1 MPNLLDSRRRIK
13 SVKNTQQITKAMKMV
28 SAAKLKRA
36 QDRVVTARPF
46 ANKMMEVLGGLA
58 DRIDEDFHHPLLDA
72 RGDQRY
78 LMVLI
83 TADKGLCGAF
93 NTNLIKA
100 AQAFIVANPNK
111 EVEILAVGRKGRDFF
126 RRRGANLV
134 GEYIG
139 LTGKGRVEF
148 SEALGVARDVVKR
161 FTEDKTIDKAFVIY
175 NEFKSVM
182 QQRVVTEQLLPV
194 ARQSHDVPPETYPN
208 SLTQSQ
214 FVDAVNANSRN
225 RLSQVERDQL
235 VSDLTSGA
243 KTRAQVLKMLEDP
256 AAGGQPVT
264 RVDYIYEQ
272 PPGEIFSRLLP
283 RLIET
288 QIFRALL
295 ESIASEQGARMTAM
309 DSASKNARELID
321 SLTLNMNRV
330 RQAAITNEIIE
341 VVSGAAAL

>member
-1 MPNLLDSRRRIK
+1 MPNLLDIRRRIK

-58 DRIDEDFHHPLLDA
+58 DRTDEDFHDPLLDA
-72 RGDQRY
+72 RGDERY
-78 LMVLI
+78 LLVLV

-100 AQAFIVANPNK
+100 AQAFVAANPTK
-111 EVEILAVGRKGRDFF
+111 QIEILAVGRKGRDFF
-126 RRRGANLV
+126 RRRGAMLV

-139 LTGKGRVEF
+139 LTGKGRVDF
-148 SEALGVARDVVKR
+148 SEALEVARDVIKR
-161 FTEDKTIDKAFVIY
+161 FTDNQEIDKAFIIY

-182 QQRVVTEQLLPV
+182 QQRVITEQLLPV
-194 ARQSHDVPPETYPN
+194 ARGASA
-208 SLTQSQ
+208 
-214 FVDAVNANSRN
+214 DAQDSA
-225 RLSQVERDQL
+225 
-235 VSDLTSGA
+235 TSA
-243 KTRAQVLKMLEDP
+243 
-256 AAGGQPVT
+256 QPVN

-272 PPGEIFSRLLP
+272 PPQEIFARLLP
-283 RLIET
+283 RLVET

-341 VVSGAAAL
+341 VVSGASVQ

>member
-1 MPNLLDSRRRIK
+1 MPNLLDIRRRIK

-46 ANKMMEVLGGLA
+46 ATKMMDVLSELA
-58 DRIDEDFHHPLLDA
+58 SRTDEGFHHPLLDP
-72 RGDQRY
+72 RGDERY
-78 LMVLI
+78 LLVLV

-100 AQAFIVANPNK
+100 AQSFIRENPGK
-111 EVEILAVGRKGRDFF
+111 RIEIVAVGRKGRDFF
-126 RRRGANLV
+126 RRTNIPLV

-148 SEALGVARDVVKR
+148 SEALEIARDVIKR
-161 FTEDKTIDKAFVIY
+161 FSEDETIDKAFVIY
-175 NEFKSVM
+175 NEFKSVI
-182 QQRVVTEQLLPV
+182 QQRVVLEQLLPV
-194 ARQSHDVPPETYPN
+194 SKAPSEPTSSTP
-208 SLTQSQ
+208 
-214 FVDAVNANSRN
+214 AN
-225 RLSQVERDQL
+225 L
-235 VSDLTSGA
+235 
-243 KTRAQVLKMLEDP
+243 
-256 AAGGQPVT
+256 
-264 RVDYIYEQ
+264 VDYIYEQ
-272 PPGEIFSRLLP
+272 PPEEIFSQLLP

-295 ESIASEQGARMTAM
+295 ESVASEQGARMTAM

-321 SLTLNMNRV
+321 SLTLNMNRA

>member
-1 MPNLLDSRRRIK
+1 MPNLLDIRRRIK

-46 ANKMMEVLGGLA
+46 ANKMMEVLAGLA
-58 DRIDEDFHHPLLDA
+58 DRTDENFHHPLLDP
-72 RGDQRY
+72 RGDDRY
-78 LMVLI
+78 LLVLI

-100 AQAFIVANPNK
+100 AQAFVRDNPGK
-111 EVEILAVGRKGRDFF
+111 QIEILAVGRKGRDFF

-148 SEALGVARDVVKR
+148 SEALEVARDIIKR
-161 FTEDKTIDKAFVIY
+161 FTEDKAIDKAFVIY
-175 NEFKSVM
+175 NEFKSVL

-194 ARQSHDVPPETYPN
+194 ARATAADAEPATANQA
-208 SLTQSQ
+208 LT
-214 FVDAVNANSRN
+214 
-225 RLSQVERDQL
+225 L
-235 VSDLTSGA
+235 
-243 KTRAQVLKMLEDP
+243 
-256 AAGGQPVT
+256 
-264 RVDYIYEQ
+264 VDYIYEQ
-272 PPGEIFSRLLP
+272 PPTEIFAKLLP

-341 VVSGAAAL
+341 VVSGAAAQ

>member
-1 MPNLLDSRRRIK
+1 MPNLLDIRRRIK

-46 ANKMMEVLGGLA
+46 ANKMTEVLSGLA
-58 DRIDEDFHHPLLDA
+58 DRTDENFHHPLLDA
-72 RGDQRY
+72 RGDERY
-78 LMVLI
+78 LVVLI

-93 NTNLIKA
+93 NTNLTKA
-100 AQAFIVANPNK
+100 AQAFIASNPGK
-111 EVEILAVGRKGRDFF
+111 QIEMLAVGRKGRDFF
-126 RRRGANLV
+126 RRRGATLA

-139 LTGKGRVEF
+139 LTGKGRVDF
-148 SEALGVARDVVKR
+148 SEALDVARDIIKR
-161 FTEDKTIDKAFVIY
+161 YTEDNEIDKVFLIY

-182 QQRVVTEQLLPV
+182 QQRVAIEQLLPV
-194 ARQSHDVPPETYPN
+194 SRQTETKGEDQPSGEPV
-208 SLTQSQ
+208 SL
-214 FVDAVNANSRN
+214 
-225 RLSQVERDQL
+225 
-235 VSDLTSGA
+235 
-243 KTRAQVLKMLEDP
+243 
-256 AAGGQPVT
+256 
-264 RVDYIYEQ
+264 VDYIYEQ
-272 PPGEIFSRLLP
+272 PPGEIFARLLP

-321 SLTLNMNRV
+321 SLTLNMNRI

>member
-1 MPNLLDSRRRIK
+1 MPNLLDIRRRIK

-46 ANKMMEVLGGLA
+46 ANKMIEVLGGLA
-58 DRIDEDFHHPLLDA
+58 ERTDESFHHPLLDA
-72 RGDQRY
+72 RGDERY
-78 LMVLI
+78 LLVLV

-100 AQAFIVANPNK
+100 AQSFLRENSSKQI
-111 EVEILAVGRKGRDFF
+111 EILAVGRKGRDFF
-126 RRRGANLV
+126 RRRDTALA

-139 LTGKGRVEF
+139 VTGKGRVEF
-148 SEALGVARDVVKR
+148 SEALEIARDIIKR
-161 FTEDKTIDKAFVIY
+161 FTDDEGIDKAFLIY
-175 NEFKSVM
+175 NEFKSVL

-194 ARQSHDVPPETYPN
+194 ARATSAEQAPATTDA
-208 SLTQSQ
+208 
-214 FVDAVNANSRN
+214 AVN
-225 RLSQVERDQL
+225 L
-235 VSDLTSGA
+235 
-243 KTRAQVLKMLEDP
+243 
-256 AAGGQPVT
+256 
-264 RVDYIYEQ
+264 VDYIYEQ
-272 PPGEIFSRLLP
+272 PPAEIFARLLP
-283 RLIET
+283 RLVET

-341 VVSGAAAL
+341 VVSGAAAQ

>member
-1 MPNLLDSRRRIK
+1 MPNLLDIRRRIK

-46 ANKMMEVLGGLA
+46 ANKMMEVLAGLA
-58 DRIDEDFHHPLLDA
+58 DRTDESFHHPLLDV
-72 RGDQRY
+72 RGDERY
-78 LMVLI
+78 LLVLI

-100 AQAFIVANPNK
+100 AQTFIRDNPEK
-111 EVEILAVGRKGRDFF
+111 EIEILAVGRKGRDFF
-126 RRRGANLV
+126 RRRGAKLA

-139 LTGKGRVEF
+139 VTGKGRVDF
-148 SEALGVARDVVKR
+148 SEALEVAGDVIKR
-161 FTEDKTIDKAFVIY
+161 FSEDKAIDKVFVIY

-194 ARQSHDVPPETYPN
+194 SRVTSA
-208 SLTQSQ
+208 
-214 FVDAVNANSRN
+214 DA
-225 RLSQVERDQL
+225 E
-235 VSDLTSGA
+235 
-243 KTRAQVLKMLEDP
+243 P
-256 AAGGQPVT
+256 AANQPLT
-264 RVDYIYEQ
+264 LVDYIYEQ
-272 PPGEIFSRLLP
+272 PPAEIFAKLLP

-341 VVSGAAAL
+341 VVSGASAQ

>member
-1 MPNLLDSRRRIK
+1 MPNLLDIRRRIK

-46 ANKMMEVLGGLA
+46 ANKMTEVIGGLA
-58 DRIDEDFHHPLLDA
+58 DRAGEDFHHPLLDG
-72 RGDQRY
+72 RGDERY
-78 LMVLI
+78 LLVLV

-100 AQAFIVANPNK
+100 AQSFLRDNSGKQI
-111 EVEILAVGRKGRDFF
+111 EILAVGRKGRDFF
-126 RRRGANLV
+126 RRRSANLA
-134 GEYIG
+134 GEYIAV
-139 LTGKGRVEF
+139 TGKGRVEF
-148 SEALGVARDVVKR
+148 SEALEIAGDVIRR
-161 FTEDKTIDKAFVIY
+161 FTDDQEIDKAFIIY
-175 NEFKSVM
+175 NEFKSVL

-194 ARQSHDVPPETYPN
+194 ARSAAE
-208 SLTQSQ
+208 
-214 FVDAVNANSRN
+214 
-225 RLSQVERDQL
+225 E
-235 VSDLTSGA
+235 A
-243 KTRAQVLKMLEDP
+243 KTDQALNLI
-256 AAGGQPVT
+256 
-264 RVDYIYEQ
+264 DYVYEQ
-272 PPGEIFSRLLP
+272 PPTEIFSRLLP
-283 RLIET
+283 RLVET

-341 VVSGAAAL
+341 VVSGAAAQ

>member
-1 MPNLLDSRRRIK
+1 MPNLLDIRRRLK

-46 ANKMMEVLGGLA
+46 ANKMIEVLGELA
-58 DRIDEDFHHPLLDA
+58 GRTDENFHHPLLDE

-78 LMVLI
+78 LVVLI

-100 AQAFIVANPNK
+100 AQAFVREHAGKAIEIV
-111 EVEILAVGRKGRDFF
+111 AVGRKGRDFF
-126 RRRGANLV
+126 RRRGFLE

-139 LTGKGRVEF
+139 LTGKGRVDF
-148 SEALGVARDVVKR
+148 TEAIEVARDVIKR
-161 FTEDKTIDKAFVIY
+161 FTENQELDKAFVIY
-175 NEFKSVM
+175 NEFKSVL
-182 QQRVVTEQLLPV
+182 QQRVVVEQLLPV
-194 ARQSHDVPPETYPN
+194 
-208 SLTQSQ
+208 
-214 FVDAVNANSRN
+214 SR
-225 RLSQVERDQL
+225 
-235 VSDLTSGA
+235 A
-243 KTRAQVLKMLEDP
+243 KTDSETN
-256 AAGGQPVT
+256 AAAQPVSL
-264 RVDYIYEQ
+264 VDYIYEQ
-272 PPGEIFSRLLP
+272 PPAEMFSQLLP

-295 ESIASEQGARMTAM
+295 ESVASEQGARMTAM
-309 DSASKNARELID
+309 DSASKNASELID

-341 VVSGAAAL
+341 VVSGAAAQ

>member
-1 MPNLLDSRRRIK
+1 MPNLLDIRRRLK

-46 ANKMMEVLGGLA
+46 ANKMIEVLSELA
-58 DRIDEDFHHPLLDA
+58 GRTDENFHHPLLDE

-78 LMVLI
+78 LVVVI

-100 AQAFIVANPNK
+100 AQAFVREHAGKTIEIV
-111 EVEILAVGRKGRDFF
+111 AVGRKGRDFF
-126 RRRGANLV
+126 RRRGVLN

-139 LTGKGRVEF
+139 LTGKGRVDF
-148 SEALGVARDVVKR
+148 AEAIGVARDVINR
-161 FTEDKTIDKAFVIY
+161 FTEDPELDKAFVIY
-175 NEFKSVM
+175 NEFKSVL
-182 QQRVVTEQLLPV
+182 QQRVVVEQLLPV
-194 ARQSHDVPPETYPN
+194 SRAKNESE
-208 SLTQSQ
+208 
-214 FVDAVNANSRN
+214 ANPS
-225 RLSQVERDQL
+225 S
-235 VSDLTSGA
+235 
-243 KTRAQVLKMLEDP
+243 
-256 AAGGQPVT
+256 QPVSL
-264 RVDYIYEQ
+264 VDYIYEQ
-272 PPGEIFSRLLP
+272 PPAEMFSQLLP

-295 ESIASEQGARMTAM
+295 ESVASEQGARMTAM
-309 DSASKNARELID
+309 DSASKNASELID

-341 VVSGAAAL
+341 VVSGAAAQ